1 MMITNLLEQ
10 ILGSHLFALVTKETK
25 EILRNKHLLFLLL
38 VPPILQLLILGAAI
52 DPQVRN
58 LRLGLVDYAQTQESR
73 DLITSLI
80 GSTLFPRVTYLPSQK
95 ALGDQLQMGKLN
107 VGLVIPPTFT
117 NELNRHISPQV
128 QVLVDGADAYSAGI
142 ASSYTLRILSHF
154 SPRLLQSDLSR
165 APKSS
170 IVSQEVMLYNPGWLS
185 SWFFVPGVLGATLT
199 LTATLVASAT
209 ILRERES
216 GTMEQLLMTPAANWQ
231 IVLAKVIPL
240 VVFLLIDV
248 MLAISMAKVVFQLPF
263 RGSIWLFMLASM
275 LYIFVGIGFGMLLGT
290 ICKSQRQAQLASFFI
305 NIPLIQLSGTVVPF
319 DTMPQF
325 LQSIAMFDPL
335 RYYAIIAR
343 SIILKGMGLDVLW
356 SYFLLLAFFSV
367 LVLAVSTSRFNRQ
380 LM

>member
-1 MMITNLLEQ
+1 MINNVLEQ
-10 ILGSHLFALVTKETK
+10 ILGSHLFALIAKETK

-38 VPPILQLLILGAAI
+38 VPPIIQLLILGAAL

-58 LRLGLVDYAQTQESR
+58 LKLGLVDYAQTQESR
-73 DLITSLI
+73 DLISSLI
-80 GSTLFPRVTYLPSQK
+80 GSTLFPRVTYFPSQK
-95 ALGDQLQMGKLN
+95 ALSNQLQLGELN
-107 VGLVIPPTFT
+107 IGIVIPPDFT
-117 NELNRHISPQV
+117 KDLNRHVTPQI

-142 ASSYTLRILSHF
+142 ASSYSMRILSEF
-154 SPRLLQSDLSR
+154 RPTLPALTNVGKVSKPT
-165 APKSS
+165 
-170 IVSQEVMLYNPGWLS
+170 IVTEQVMLYNPGWLS

-248 MLAISMAKVVFQLPF
+248 LLAISMARIVFQLPF

-290 ICKSQRQAQLASFFI
+290 VCKSQRQAQLASFFV

-319 DTMPQF
+319 ETMPRI
-325 LQSIAMFDPL
+325 LQSIAMLDPL

-343 SIILKGMGLDVLW
+343 SIILKGMGVDVLW
-356 SYFLLLAFFSV
+356 LYFLLLAFFSV
-367 LVLAVSTSRFNRQ
+367 LVLLVSTSRFRRQ